1 MYQSSDDTQ
10 KCFDVVTF
18 LFSMNLCRGQNERKL
33 CLNGH
38 FKNLYAKQEFQHIT
52 KQVKEEMGL
61 KERFIH
67 SF

>member
-10 KCFDVVTF
+10 NCIDVTCSYE
-18 LFSMNLCRGQNERKL
+18 SMQGTTKESA

-38 FKNLYAKQEFQHIT
+38 FKNMYAKQEFQHIT
-52 KQVKEEMGL
+52 EQVKEEMGL

>member
-1 MYQSSDDTQ
+1 MYQSSDDMQ
-10 KCFDVVTF
+10 NSFDVTY
-18 LFSMNLCRGQNERKL
+18 SYESTQGTTKESP

-38 FKNLYAKQEFQHIT
+38 FKNMYAKQEFQHIT